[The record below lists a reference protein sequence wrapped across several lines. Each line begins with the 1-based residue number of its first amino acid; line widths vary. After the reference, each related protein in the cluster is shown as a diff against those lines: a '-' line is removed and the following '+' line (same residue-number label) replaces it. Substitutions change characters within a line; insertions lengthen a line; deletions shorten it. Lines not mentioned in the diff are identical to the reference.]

1 MMSLRF
7 PQCAKDESL
16 PPHELAINIFW
27 RCSPLLAALLMPLL
41 LIVVDPWRAGAPLWN
56 IYEEGLWFPLTFAWI
71 PWVLCTFPAIVAG
84 QVGAPHAM
92 IACLSLLSLASGLIP
107 AVIWALLI
115 HDVAP
120 SSGSSWLAAAV
131 ALFSGLVLV
140 LLLIWLA
147 LRSAWRAR
155 RNARVPH
162 QAARL

>member
-1 MMSLRF
+1 MN
-7 PQCAKDESL
+7 
-16 PPHELAINIFW
+16 PHELAPNIFW
-27 RCSPLLAALLMPLL
+27 RCLPLLAALLMLLLLVVIDPLL
-41 LIVVDPWRAGAPLWN
+41 AGAPLWN
-56 IYEEGLWFPLTFAWI
+56 IYEEGLWLPLAFPWI
-71 PWVLCTFPAIVAG
+71 PWVLCTFPAIIAG
-84 QVGAPHAM
+84 NIGASRAM
-92 IACLSLLSLASGLIP
+92 IACLSLLSLASGIIP

-120 SSGSSWLAAAV
+120 SSGSSWVAAAV

-155 RNARVPH
+155 RNARVPR